1 MNKSKLMDLDIRLGY
16 KDEITLTRNEFKE
29 LIEGDPAD
37 IADLNDE
44 ISDLENDYESL
55 KNENKRLE
63 NEIDYLE
70 ADNEKLEAKIKQLK
84 EKNNE

>member
-44 ISDLENDYESL
+44 ISDLEV
-55 KNENKRLE
+55 RLDSKSD
-63 NEIDYLE
+63 EIVDLE
-70 ADNEKLEAKIKQLK
+70 GEIGDLEDKIEELEAKIKQLE